1 MHLKAQ
7 ESVVAIP
14 LDLIDES
21 VTNPREHY
29 NEKALQELA
38 GTINSV
44 GVVQPVI
51 VRRHRTAADR
61 FELVFGS
68 RRIRGSRLAGN
79 STVPG
84 IVRELTDEQILLI
97 QFIENEHRED
107 LSPLSQARG
116 YAALMARN
124 PALYTVEE
132 LTARLGKSDGRYVA
146 ERLQLLRLIPPAQKL
161 LDAERLPFR
170 HAFELSRLTTEQQ
183 EKAVYACFSNYE
195 NAEGVLQRPH
205 QTVSISL
212 EGLRQWIS
220 THFHLDLNNA
230 PFPLD
235 QPLAGEVA
243 CFNCPKRAGSAP
255 LLFGD
260 IATEDTCLDPACFTR
275 KKAALIQISVEKL
288 KEQGLQVVRISNN
301 LRVGGPGEKP
311 DVLYR
316 GEYRNVE
323 RDSCA
328 YAEVGVYDD
337 GSNLAHQIYLCREA
351 SCPVHAGKSR
361 YAGTEEKKVRKQ
373 RLRDQR
379 EEKQFRADLLAGLK
393 ERISKTP
400 LKTDLYIVACRLLHL
415 MPHDNRVAVFRLFKW
430 LEQKS
435 AGKRG
440 GRHIDYFELGKVQ
453 LAKLGVFELH
463 RFLIVASL
471 TPDLA
476 IPESQPEQSLPS
488 NSLLAVTARRVGL
501 DLRSVRA
508 NTRKILQ
515 SQPKAS

>member
-1 MHLKAQ
+1 MRLKPQ
-7 ESVVAIP
+7 ESVLAIP

-21 VTNPREHY
+21 ATNPREHY
-29 NEKALQELA
+29 SERKLQELA
-38 GTINSV
+38 ETIQSV

-51 VRRHRTAADR
+51 VRRHRTAAGR
-61 FELVFGS
+61 FDLVFGS
-68 RRIRGSRLAGN
+68 RRLRGSRLAGN
-79 STVPG
+79 NTVPG

-116 YAALMARN
+116 YAGLMAKN

-146 ERLQLLRLIPPAQKL
+146 ERLQLLKLIGPAQAL

-170 HAFELSRLTTEQQ
+170 HAFELSRLTDEQQ
-183 EKAVYACFSNYE
+183 ERGLHVCFSNYE
-195 NAEGVLQRPH
+195 NAEGVLQRQH
-205 QTVSISL
+205 QTVSISV

-235 QPLAGEVA
+235 QPLAGEIA
-243 CFNCPKRAGSAP
+243 CVDCPKRAGTAP

-260 IATEDTCLDPACFTR
+260 IATEDTCLDPECFTR

-288 KEQGLQVVRISNN
+288 ENQGLQVVRISNN
-301 LRVGGPGEKP
+301 LRVGAPGEKA
-311 DVLYR
+311 DALYR

-328 YAEVGVYDD
+328 YTEIGVYDD
-337 GSNLAHQIYLCREA
+337 GSNLDRQIYVCREP
-351 SCPVHAGKSR
+351 SCPVHEGKSR
-361 YAGTEEKKVRKQ
+361 YTGTEEKQVRKKK
-373 RLRDQR
+373 LRDQR
-379 EEKQFRADLLAGLK
+379 EEKQFRADLLAGVK

-400 LKTDLYIVACRLLHL
+400 VKTDLYIVACRLLSL

-440 GRHIDYFELGKVQ
+440 GKHVDYCELGKVQ

-488 NSLLAVTARRVGL
+488 NSLLAVTARRLGL
-501 DLRSVRA
+501 DLRTVRA
-508 NTRKILQ
+508 QARKTLQ
-515 SQPKAS
+515 SQRKAS